1 MPNSGNGAVRQ
12 RINFSKI
19 PTVIKIPNLIEVQR
33 LSYERFLQMNLLP
46 SEREDVGLQ
55 AVFNSVFPITDF
67 RGIAQLD
74 FVDYSIGNWECK
86 CGSLKGLHHL
96 RSTCKNCGH
105 TVITDPF
112 KVGEVL
118 CTKCGTFNKNVV
130 TFCNKCG
137 DPVALQLKYDVTEC
151 QERGMTFAAPLK
163 VTIRLTLYDK
173 DSDTGHKSIR
183 DIKEQEV
190 YFGEIPLMTE
200 NGTFI
205 INGTERVIVSQ
216 LHRSP
221 GVFFEANSQKTYF
234 LGKIIPY
241 RGSWV
246 EFEYDTKNL
255 LYVRIDRKRKFLA
268 TIFLRALGLKDDSEI
283 VKAFYQI
290 EKISLKDRKLFW
302 NVSEGLVNNRIS
314 KSIDHPRTHEALVP
328 AGRKITS
335 AVFKEIQKAKIT
347 QVEVAAHDLEGAFA
361 AADIVDPATGEVLLE
376 ANNEISSSVLN
387 TILDS
392 TIEELQVFFPERD
405 DSGAVIAQTL
415 KRDTLK
421 TPQEAL
427 IEMYRKM
434 RPGDPPTLETATSL
448 FNGMFFDPRK
458 YDFSR
463 VGRLKFNIKLGY
475 YSKLKVRLDD
485 KSQEF
490 EIEDA
495 RNFPRANFYVVVDD
509 EKMFVGKREGN
520 ICSEVVRACEGTLA
534 TDHSEHSPVQLPL
547 DKRTLEPEDF
557 YSAIR
562 YLLTLKKNPDG
573 KHVVD
578 DIDHLGNRRVRA
590 VGELIENQFRL
601 GLVRMERAIK
611 EKMSVYQEM
620 STAMPHDL
628 INAKP
633 VMAAIREFFGSSQ
646 LSQFMDQ
653 TNPLSEITHKRRL
666 SALGPGG
673 LSRERAGFEVRD
685 VHPTHYGRI
694 CPIETPEGPN
704 IGLISSLSC
713 YAQINEYGFIE
724 SPYRKVRGGRI
735 VDYVTVTHG
744 GDGPWKVGEHVE
756 LSTVEKTNEELREK
770 KRKLVEHEPFSFYQ
784 SAWEEDQYVIAQANV
799 GVDEKGRIVN
809 ELVNARQAGNFVLKR
824 RDEIDYID
832 VSPKQLV
839 SVAASL
845 IPFLENDDA
854 NRALMGSNMQ
864 RQSVPLLRAQAPLV
878 GTGMEEVTARD
889 SGAVVLCRRN
899 GVVDGVDSER
909 IIVRVEGD
917 GHSGQLS
924 REVGADIYQLIKFRR
939 SNQNTCINQKPV
951 VHKGQRVQAGQV
963 LADGPCTDRGELA
976 LGRNVLVAFMPWRG
990 YNFED
995 AILVSEKLVK
1005 EDSYT
1010 SIHIE
1015 EFEIESRDTKLGP
1028 EEITRDIPNLSESL
1042 LKDLD
1047 ESGVIRIGAYVK
1059 PGDILVGKVT
1069 PKGETQLTPEEKL
1082 LRAIFGEKA
1091 GDVRDASLTCPPGI
1105 EGIVVDVKIFSRKGA
1120 DKDERARA
1128 IEGLQVTR
1136 LEKNLNDEI
1145 RILQDERLKR
1155 LCALLEGEELLA
1167 DLHDEKTNKRL
1178 ISKGTKL
1185 TRDVLA
1191 RVSTRNLKR
1200 MRIAKKDP
1208 TLLER
1213 IDEIEEMTSRQI
1225 DILRKI
1231 TDEKIQKL
1239 KKGDE
1244 LPPGVIKLVKVYIAM
1259 KRKLSVGD
1267 KMAGRHGNKGVIAR
1281 TLPEED
1287 MPYLPDGTP
1296 VEVVLNPL
1304 GVPSRMNV
1312 GQILETHLGWAARE
1326 LGNKI
1331 RQLLST
1337 ETRAELLRKELKG
1350 LFRNNTL
1357 AAAVDAMSDEQVLD
1371 QARTL
1376 LNGVAFSTPVF
1387 DGATEREIKEFLEKA
1402 GLPVSGKIDLYDGM
1416 TGEKFEQ
1423 PVTVGYIYM
1432 LKLSH
1437 LVDDKIHARS
1447 IGPYSLI
1454 TQQPL
1459 GGKAQ
1464 FGGQRFGEMEVWALE
1479 AYGAAYI
1486 LQELLTAKSDDVYG
1500 RAKIYEAIVKGVAAI
1515 EPGVPESFNV
1525 LVRELQSLCLDVELI
1540 KKPKEQLA
1548 PLSAE

>member
-1 MPNSGNGAVRQ
+1 
-12 RINFSKI
+12 
-19 PTVIKIPNLIEVQR
+19 
-33 LSYERFLQMNLLP
+33 
-46 SEREDVGLQ
+46 
-55 AVFNSVFPITDF
+55 
-67 RGIAQLD
+67 
-74 FVDYSIGNWECK
+74 
-86 CGSLKGLHHL
+86 
-96 RSTCKNCGH
+96 
-105 TVITDPF
+105 
-112 KVGEVL
+112 
-118 CTKCGTFNKNVV
+118 
-130 TFCNKCG
+130 
-137 DPVALQLKYDVTEC
+137 
-151 QERGMTFAAPLK
+151 
-163 VTIRLTLYDK
+163 
-173 DSDTGHKSIR
+173 
-183 DIKEQEV
+183 
-190 YFGEIPLMTE
+190 
-200 NGTFI
+200 
-205 INGTERVIVSQ
+205 
-216 LHRSP
+216 
-221 GVFFEANSQKTYF
+221 
-234 LGKIIPY
+234 
-241 RGSWV
+241 
-246 EFEYDTKNL
+246 
-255 LYVRIDRKRKFLA
+255 
-268 TIFLRALGLKDDSEI
+268 
-283 VKAFYQI
+283 
-290 EKISLKDRKLFW
+290 
-302 NVSEGLVNNRIS
+302 
-314 KSIDHPRTHEALVP
+314 
-328 AGRKITS
+328 
-335 AVFKEIQKAKIT
+335 
-347 QVEVAAHDLEGAFA
+347 
-361 AADIVDPATGEVLLE
+361 
-376 ANNEISSSVLN
+376 
-387 TILDS
+387 
-392 TIEELQVFFPERD
+392 
-405 DSGAVIAQTL
+405 
-415 KRDTLK
+415 
-421 TPQEAL
+421 
-427 IEMYRKM
+427 
-434 RPGDPPTLETATSL
+434 
-448 FNGMFFDPRK
+448 
-458 YDFSR
+458 
-463 VGRLKFNIKLGY
+463 
-475 YSKLKVRLDD
+475 
-485 KSQEF
+485 
-490 EIEDA
+490 
-495 RNFPRANFYVVVDD
+495 
-509 EKMFVGKREGN
+509 MFVGKREGN

-534 TDHSEHSPVQLPL
+534 TDHSELSPVQLPL

-562 YLLTLKKNPDG
+562 YLLTLKKNPG
-573 KHVVD
+573 GIYAVD

-724 SPYRKVRGGRI
+724 SPYRKVRAGSI

-756 LSTVEKTNEELREK
+756 VNSVLKTNEELREK

-784 SAWEEDQYVIAQANV
+784 SAWEEDQYIIAQANV
-799 GVDEKGRIVN
+799 GIDSKGRIIH

-824 RDEIDYID
+824 REEIDYID

-864 RQSVPLLRAQAPLV
+864 RQSVPLLRAQSPLV

-889 SGAVVLCRRN
+889 SGAVVICRRN

-939 SNQNTCINQKPV
+939 SNQNTCINQKPA

-963 LADGPCTDRGELA
+963 LADGPCTDHGELA

-1047 ESGVIRIGAYVK
+1047 ESGVIRIGASVK

-1120 DKDERARA
+1120 DKDERAKN
-1128 IEGLQVTR
+1128 IEGSQVGR

-1155 LCALLEGEELLA
+1155 LCLLLEGEELLA

-1178 ISKGTKL
+1178 VTKGTKL
-1185 TRDVLA
+1185 SRDVLA
-1191 RVSTRNLKR
+1191 RISTRNLKR

-1208 TLLER
+1208 TLLEK

-1281 TLPEED
+1281 ILPEED

-1312 GQILETHLGWAARE
+1312 GQILETHLGWAAKE
-1326 LGNKI
+1326 LGTKV
-1331 RQLLST
+1331 RTLLTT
-1337 ETRAELLRKELKG
+1337 ENRAELLRKEIKS
-1350 LFRNNTL
+1350 LFRNNAL
-1357 AAAVDAMSDEQVLD
+1357 ATTVDTWDDEQVIDYSRALTD
-1371 QARTL
+1371 
-1376 LNGVAFSTPVF
+1376 GVAFATPVF
-1387 DGATEREIKEFLEKA
+1387 DGATEKEIKEFLEKA
-1402 GLPVSGKIDLYDGM
+1402 GLPSSGKINLYDGM

-1500 RAKIYEAIVKGVAAI
+1500 RAKIYEAIVKGEAAI

-1540 KKPKEQLA
+1540 KKPKEQLV
-1548 PLSAE
+1548 PVGAE